1 MQPTQKNKGY
11 ILLMSVLVASII
23 LAISLGVYALSIKDL
38 ILAGYLKD
46 SAIAFG
52 AADKGIECALYW
64 DRSAPQ
70 DGLPYTIFTTSTQ
83 YVSLD
88 YLLLPPPVCDTSRLD
103 TLASWR
109 SVNAPDPTTGTTNFT
124 LTFPDNTC
132 AEIEVFKESSAT
144 TTIISNGY
152 NTCDVTSPRRT
163 QRTIQ
168 VQGNF

>member
-1 MQPTQKNKGY
+1 MHSQEKKGF
-11 ILLMSVLVASII
+11 ILLMSILVASVI
-23 LAISLGVYALSIKDL
+23 LAMSLGIYALSIKDL
-38 ILAGYLKD
+38 VLAGYLRD
-46 SAIAFG
+46 SAVAFG

-83 YVSLD
+83 YVALN
-88 YLLLPPPVCDTSRLD
+88 YAVLPPPICDTTRLD
-103 TLASWR
+103 TLPTWS
-109 SVNAPDPTTGTTNFT
+109 SVNTPDPTTGTTNFT

-132 AEIEVFKESSAT
+132 ADLSIFKESNAT
-144 TTIISNGY
+144 TTVISNGY
-152 NTCDVTSPRRT
+152 NTCDTTSPRRT